1 MVISGSLFERIA
13 ARQSRD
19 PHRVILE
26 RADAHPLTWS
36 DMEEATARLSRLMS
50 VTLGLKPGDRV
61 AVRVEKSTAS
71 LLLYLACL
79 RAGLVYVPMNTA
91 YGRDEVDY
99 LIGNA
104 APELVVCDPAARNEV
119 RDLAIKH
126 STPHVRTLN
135 ADGKGSLWDATEG
148 TPANFPTVACASDA
162 PAAMLYTSG
171 TTGRPKGAV
180 LSHGNL
186 IANAED
192 LISVWKFTADDV
204 LLHALPLFH
213 AHGLFVACHCA
224 LLSGARL
231 IWHPRFDASLVL
243 GDLPRATVF
252 MGVPTFYT
260 RLLADA
266 RLDRALTGDMRVF
279 ISGSAPLLAETWNS
293 FATRTGHRIV
303 ERYGM
308 TETGMNTSN
317 PVDGARKPGSV
328 GLPLPSTEL
337 RIVGEDG
344 GVLPTDQIGDVQVRG
359 ANVFSGYWRM
369 PDKTAEDFT
378 EDGWFKT
385 GDVGF
390 IDPDGYV
397 HLVGRA
403 KDLIISGGYNVYPK
417 EVEAVID
424 RLDGVVESA
433 VIGVPHPDF
442 GEAVTAVV
450 VRAPGATTPDAEGV
464 IGAVRDAIANYKV
477 PKSVHF
483 VTELPRNT
491 MGKVQKNLLRDTYG

>member
-1 MVISGSLFERIA
+1 MSGSLFALIQS
-13 ARQSRD
+13 RQSAD
-19 PHRVILE
+19 PDRVILE
-26 RADAHPLTWS
+26 STETGPLAWGEVDAT
-36 DMEEATARLSRLMS
+36 TARLANLM
-50 VTLGLKPGDRV
+50 TGAMALQPGDRV
-61 AVRVEKSTAS
+61 AVRVEKSPAS

-79 RAGLVYVPMNTA
+79 RAGLVYLPMNTA
-91 YGRDEVDY
+91 YSRDEVDY
-99 LIGNA
+99 LVGNA
-104 APELVVCDPAARNEV
+104 EPGLVVCDPAAQDEV
-119 RDLAIKH
+119 RAVAEAH
-126 STPHVRTLN
+126 GGAHVLTLDTRGGGGLMD
-135 ADGKGSLWDATEG
+135 AAAGSPPAFATVG
-148 TPANFPTVACASDA
+148 RDRGD

-192 LISVWKFTADDV
+192 LIATWRFTANDV

-231 IWHPRFDASLVL
+231 LWHARFDAARVID
-243 GDLPRATVF
+243 DLSRATVF

-260 RLLADA
+260 RLLAEPGF
-266 RLDRALTGDMRVF
+266 DRDLCAGMRVF
-279 ISGSAPLLAETWNS
+279 ISGSAPLLAETWHG
-293 FATRTGHRIV
+293 FEARTGHQIV

-317 PVDGARKPGSV
+317 PMDGPRKPGAV
-328 GLPLPSTEL
+328 GLPLPQTDV

-344 GVLPTDQIGDVQVRG
+344 AELGSDTVGGVQVRG
-359 ANVFSGYWRM
+359 ANVFAGYWRM

-378 EDGWFKT
+378 ADGWFKT
-385 GDVGF
+385 GDVGLL
-390 IDPDGYV
+390 DGDGHL

-403 KDLIISGGYNVYPK
+403 KDLIITGGYNVYPK
-417 EVEAVID
+417 EVESVID

-433 VIGVPHPDF
+433 VVGVPHPDF

-450 VRAPGATTPDAEGV
+450 VRAHGTEAPDAGTV
-464 IGAVRDAIANYKV
+464 IDAVKGAIANYKV
-477 PKSVHF
+477 PKQVHF
-483 VTELPRNT
+483 VQELPRNA
-491 MGKVQKNLLRDTYG
+491 MGKVQKALLRTRFGT